1 MEAQHI
7 IKIERILVNGKEVY
21 VSQSSLVQ
29 QENSLLFLFG
39 FIFLILV
46 LGYLYYRKSGIK
58 SKKSKKVAKK
68 RAHRRKRKV

>member
-21 VSQSSLVQ
+21 VSQSSLAQ
-29 QENSLLFLFG
+29 QGNSLLFLFG
-39 FIFLILV
+39 FLFVILV

-58 SKKSKKVAKK
+58 SKKGKRVTKK
-68 RAHRRKRKV
+68 RVHKRKRKF